1 MCASRKGL
9 EVMTEMW
16 KEDNT
21 HTLLIGIEAS
31 ASIREQYGDYIKVKN
46 TSGGCCSISIPE

>member
-21 HTLLIGIEAS
+21 HKLLIGKEIS
-31 ASIREQYGDYIKVKN
+31 AAIRKQYGDYIKVKN
-46 TSGGCCSISIPE
+46 TSGGWCSISIPE

>member
-9 EVMTEMW
+9 KVMTEMW

-21 HTLLIGIEAS
+21 HTLLIGIEIS
-31 ASIREQYGDYIKVKN
+31 APIREQYGDYIKVKN
-46 TSGGCCSISIPE
+46 TSGG